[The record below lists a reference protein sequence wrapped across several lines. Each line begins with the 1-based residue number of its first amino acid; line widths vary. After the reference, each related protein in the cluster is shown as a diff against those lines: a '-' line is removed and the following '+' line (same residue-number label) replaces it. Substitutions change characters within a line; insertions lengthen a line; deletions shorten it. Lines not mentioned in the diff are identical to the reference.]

1 VASLGLF
8 LGFFSPPQPKQEPA
22 MPDPQAAVSTQLKNI
37 EAKTGK
43 SFAQL
48 CAVIA
53 QSGLAKVG
61 EQRSML
67 MQTLGLGYGDANTLA
82 LLAKNAATPEPASA
96 DPLDAIY
103 SGNKAPLRGLH
114 DAVMKHIGKLGAF
127 EQAPK
132 KSYISLRRKKQFAML
147 GPATKDA
154 LELGL
159 NAKDLPPATRLK
171 AMPPGGMCQ
180 YTVRI
185 SDAKEVD
192 AQLLAWVRLAFDA
205 AA

>member
-1 VASLGLF
+1 
-8 LGFFSPPQPKQEPA
+8 
-22 MPDPQAAVSTQLKNI
+22 MPDPQAAVATQLKNI

-48 CAVIA
+48 CAHIA

-67 MQTLGLGYGDANTLA
+67 MQTLGLGYGDANALA
-82 LLAKNAATPEPASA
+82 LLAKNAAAPAPVGA

-103 SGNKAPLRGLH
+103 SGAKAPLRSLH
-114 DAVMKHIGKLGAF
+114 DAVMKHIDKLGGF

-147 GPATKDA
+147 GPVTKDA

-159 NAKDLPPATRLK
+159 NAKDLLASGRLK

-180 YTVRI
+180 YAVRI
-185 SDAKEVD
+185 GTVKEVD
-192 AQLLAWVRLAFDA
+192 AQLLGWVRLAFDA
-205 AA
+205 AG